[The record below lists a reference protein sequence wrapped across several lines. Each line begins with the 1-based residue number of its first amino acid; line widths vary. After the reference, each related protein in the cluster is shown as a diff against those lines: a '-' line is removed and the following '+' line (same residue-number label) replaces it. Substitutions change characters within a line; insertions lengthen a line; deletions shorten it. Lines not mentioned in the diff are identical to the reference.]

1 MQQGQAEAGANKI
14 LKWILTFLAL
24 VFIFGNVYAQNDN
37 FAFQRSF
44 IKQFRYPQA
53 LKNSCIPTFANILI
67 DVSGKGNITNISISD
82 SAPKP
87 FTDQFEKIKSLLNKA
102 PLDSIIHEKKLKSCC
117 IVIAVFYIYQ
127 TDRCVNSFGEFIPD
141 KYLLVNGKEIEGLTY
156 NLKPIIINMY
166 KPMH

>member
-14 LKWILTFLAL
+14 VKWMLIVLSLIFILS
-24 VFIFGNVYAQNDN
+24 NVYAQNDN
-37 FAFQRSF
+37 SGFQRSF

-67 DVSGKGNITNISISD
+67 DVSAKGIITNISISD
-82 SAPKP
+82 SAPRS
-87 FTDQFEKIKSLLNKA
+87 FTDQFEKIKSLLDKA
-102 PLDSIIHEKKLKSCC
+102 PLDSIIREKKLKSCC

-127 TDRCVNSFGEFIPD
+127 TDWCVNSFEEFIPD

-156 NLKPIIINMY
+156 NLKPIIVNMY